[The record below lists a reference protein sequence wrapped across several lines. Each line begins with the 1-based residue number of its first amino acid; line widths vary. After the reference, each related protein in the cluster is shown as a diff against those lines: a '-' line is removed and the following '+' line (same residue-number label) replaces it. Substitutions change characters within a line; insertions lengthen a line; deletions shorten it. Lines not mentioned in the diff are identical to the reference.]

1 VRAEV
6 GAIFSEVEPPAT
18 PIAAGYQILIYS
30 IFPLQAFDRY
40 GRLHGKVD
48 QSLNGSGETFCKR
61 NKRLA
66 ALLGSR
72 KFLPGRLK
80 GFSAALCRQP
90 AAGLKRELKVG
101 RLKMGKP
108 MQANVAV
115 FGAGVGVLSFAT
127 GDRGLPSKTL
137 IAAAV
142 AAQSL
147 RLLDRP
153 GANEN
158 DLETEILQRPL
169 KVAGMTPRLS

>member
-1 VRAEV
+1 
-6 GAIFSEVEPPAT
+6 
-18 PIAAGYQILIYS
+18 
-30 IFPLQAFDRY
+30 
-40 GRLHGKVD
+40 
-48 QSLNGSGETFCKR
+48 
-61 NKRLA
+61 
-66 ALLGSR
+66 
-72 KFLPGRLK
+72 
-80 GFSAALCRQP
+80 
-90 AAGLKRELKVG
+90 
-101 RLKMGKP
+101 MGKP